1 MANNKLRPKKS
12 IQARRQDSVTGG
24 AEINFEGTREVC
36 FREFERSTGAREIYS
51 SLNQTIKVKKKCLR
65 FQISAN
71 SGIRLK
77 IRAIVH
83 EFTKKKKKKKGLRF
97 KIFTN
102 SNYRLKILAIFYEF
116 LREDQKQK
124 KFFVLIS

>member
-36 FREFERSTGAREIYS
+36 FREFERGTGAREIYS

-83 EFTKKKKKKKGLRF
+83 EFTKKKKKKVFGSKFSQTLIIVSKFLRF
-97 KIFTN
+97 FTN
-102 SNYRLKILAIFYEF
+102 SYVKTKN
-116 LREDQKQK
+116 K
-124 KFFVLIS
+124 KKVFVLIS